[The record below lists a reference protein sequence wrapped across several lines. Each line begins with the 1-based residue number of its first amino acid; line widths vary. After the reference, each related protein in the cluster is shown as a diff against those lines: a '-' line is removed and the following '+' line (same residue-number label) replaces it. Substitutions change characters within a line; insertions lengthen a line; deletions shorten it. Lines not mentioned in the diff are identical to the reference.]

1 MANVESAPEERSNPG
16 DLSPRQREILKIVV
30 QSYTSGALPVGSHT
44 IRIEGQLDVSTATIR
59 NELSALE
66 ELGYLNQPYTSA
78 GRIPSIKGYRYFVE
92 QLMDQV
98 DLSLPEQRMIRH
110 QFHQLQLN
118 LDQWMRLTAA
128 VLAHSTQAASVV
140 TSPHGKQTRFK
151 HMELIVINEGMI
163 LLIVVFQDSSIHQEM
178 LVPPDPIVQEML
190 SQISNKLNDKL
201 SNHTIAE
208 IRDTI
213 RLAQSEIT
221 GWELS
226 ILQRVLQVMEDSED
240 SWTSTLYSDGLEN
253 VLLEPEFGEAG
264 KFRQVV
270 RVLQQRNLLETILT
284 RMMDASGVQIII
296 GGEGRYEYIDDVSLV
311 LSPYGRHGQASG
323 VLGVIGPTRMVYA
336 RAIST
341 VRYMAQLMDSLLAEV
356 YGGE

>member
-1 MANVESAPEERSNPG
+1 MAIVESANEERSDPG

-30 QSYTSGALPVGSHT
+30 QTYTSGALPIGSRT
-44 IRIEGQLDVSTATIR
+44 IQLEGQLDVSTATIR
-59 NELSALE
+59 NELAALE
-66 ELGYLNQPYTSA
+66 ELGYLVQPYTSA
-78 GRIPSIKGYRYFVE
+78 GRVPSIRGYRYFVE

-151 HMELIVINEGMI
+151 HLELIVINESVI

-178 LVPPDPIVQEML
+178 LMPPNSIGQEML
-190 SQISNKLNDKL
+190 SQISNKLNSL
-201 SNHTIAE
+201 LGNHTVTE
-208 IRDTI
+208 IRSLI
-213 RLAQSEIT
+213 QSEQSGIT

-226 ILQRVLQVMEDSED
+226 VLQRVLQVMENSEE

-253 VLLEPEFGEAG
+253 VLLEPEFEEAG

-270 RVLQQRNLLETILT
+270 RVLQERNLLETILA
-284 RMMDASGVQIII
+284 RMIDASGVQIII

-311 LSPYGRHGQASG
+311 LSPYGVRGQSSG
-323 VLGVIGPTRMVYA
+323 VLGVIGPTRMLYA

-341 VRYMAQLMDSLLAEV
+341 VRYMAQLMDNLLTEV

>member
-1 MANVESAPEERSNPG
+1 MANVDSASEERLGPG
-16 DLSPRQREILKIVV
+16 DLSPRQRDILKIVV
-30 QSYTSGALPVGSHT
+30 QAYTSGALPVGSQT
-44 IRIEGQLDVSTATIR
+44 IRTEGQLDVSTATIR

-66 ELGYLNQPYTSA
+66 DLGYLVQPYTSA

-92 QLMDQV
+92 QLMDKV
-98 DLSLPEQRMIRH
+98 DLSMPEQRMIRH

-128 VLAHSTQAASVV
+128 VLAHSTLAASVV

-151 HMELIVINEGMI
+151 HMELIVINESI
-163 LLIVVFQDSSIHQEM
+163 FLLIVVFQDSSIHQEM
-178 LVPPDPIVQEML
+178 MVPPNPIGQEML
-190 SQISNKLNDKL
+190 SQISNKLNAML
-201 SNHTIAE
+201 SNHTITE
-208 IRDTI
+208 IRKTTSPE
-213 RLAQSEIT
+213 QSGLS
-221 GWELS
+221 GWELTV
-226 ILQRVLQVMEDSED
+226 LQRVIQVMENSED

-270 RVLQQRNLLETILT
+270 RVLQERNLLETILS

-311 LSPYGRHGQASG
+311 LSPYGVRGQASG

-356 YGGE
+356 YGGD

>member
-1 MANVESAPEERSNPG
+1 MLNIEYSPEEPTNPG
-16 DLSPRQREILKIVV
+16 DLSLRQREILKIVV
-30 QSYTSGALPVGSHT
+30 QAYTSGALPVGSHT
-44 IRIEGQLDVSTATIR
+44 IRAEGQLDVSTATIR

-66 ELGYLNQPYTSA
+66 ELGYLSQPYTSA

-118 LDQWMRLTAA
+118 MDQWMRLTAA

-151 HMELIVINEGMI
+151 HMELIVINESLV

-178 LVPPDPIVQEML
+178 LVPPGAVGQEIL
-190 SQISNKLNDKL
+190 SQVSNKLNNL
-201 SNHTIAE
+201 LGNHTITE
-208 IRDTI
+208 IRNSI
-213 RLAQSEIT
+213 HPEKSEIS

-226 ILQRVLQVMEDSED
+226 VLQRVLQVMEDSED
-240 SWTSTLYSDGLEN
+240 SRTSTLYSDGLEN
-253 VLLEPEFGEAG
+253 VLLEPEFGEVA

-270 RVLQQRNLLETILT
+270 RVLQQRNLLETILA
-284 RMMDASGVQIII
+284 RMMDATGVQIII

-311 LSPYGRHGQASG
+311 LSPYGVRGQASG

-341 VRYMAQLMDSLLAEV
+341 VRYMAQLMDSLLADV
-356 YGGE
+356 YGAE